1 MVFEK
6 GTFLWWRLFIP
17 SFITI
22 AYIVD
27 KQSGICR
34 KYLLL
39 QGLCEP
45 SVKTTIYA
53 CNRFKINIFSNLNE
67 KFWNKSTLIWV
78 GFLGFVFIP
87 LLQRDCKFE
96 NHTFIWFRM
105 HIFHLVYTTSL
116 TNLCFNKKFEHEKKS
131 LYKSISKSIHVNIAN
146 IYLFKASGVV
156 LVFLLLTLNIFHTFF

>member
-39 QGLCEP
+39 QGLYEP
-45 SVKTTIYA
+45 SVKTTIYV
-53 CNRFKINIFSNLNE
+53 CNRFKMNIFFKFKWKVLKQINSNLGGFSRGLFLFPCSNE
-67 KFWNKSTLIWV
+67 
-78 GFLGFVFIP
+78 
-87 LLQRDCKFE
+87 
-96 NHTFIWFRM
+96 
-105 HIFHLVYTTSL
+105 TTSL
-116 TNLCFNKKFEHEKKS
+116 KTILSFDFAYISFILYIRLLWPISVLTKNLSTRKKVYIK
-131 LYKSISKSIHVNIAN
+131 
-146 IYLFKASGVV
+146 
-156 LVFLLLTLNIFHTFF
+156 VFLNRFMLI